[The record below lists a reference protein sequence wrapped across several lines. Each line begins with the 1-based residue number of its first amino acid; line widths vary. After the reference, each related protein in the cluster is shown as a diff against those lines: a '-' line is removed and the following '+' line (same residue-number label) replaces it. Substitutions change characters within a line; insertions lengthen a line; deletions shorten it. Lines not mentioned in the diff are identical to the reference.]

1 MQLTLCFNCE
11 YRNRPTA
18 DFCGSC
24 GTPLRRNC
32 PNCSTNNPGAFQ
44 FCDDC
49 GAPLSDLAPPE
60 SAQSTVSRPERASRP
75 APVGPESYAK
85 PVARRKHRAFGIFW
99 DVPPPQWQWNR
110 AFLRAWT
117 RRNRWELLA
126 VVFLTALA
134 AFLRIYRLGEIPDG
148 FNGDEAW
155 NGIDALRIL
164 DQGWIGV
171 YTPGA
176 LGNMTGPIYLTALT
190 FMLLDASIF
199 SVRLSM
205 ALLGIAAVPAT
216 HLLLRLGFGR
226 WVALLGATVLT
237 VSYWHLHFSRMGY
250 QLVSLSLVAPVA
262 GTALLWAMRR
272 QSRWHWLA
280 AGAALGLVPYTYLA
294 FPAFFAA
301 VAGTLA
307 VYLLL
312 KRDTIAN
319 TLVTLAFY
327 AFGALLVST
336 PFLLFLSENWDVY
349 MHRTSM
355 ASVFRSHEYPQAG
368 DFAQRASFFATRA
381 WESLTVLARQLR
393 SDGVDGTGGAGPL
406 DLGIAALAYLGLALS
421 IRKWR
426 SPPYLLAALVVIL
439 AMLAQLFALPESGT
453 LRRSIAAVPFIAALA
468 AIGAAELVRLVNR
481 RFGTEGRNIA
491 MAGVA
496 LTLAVSS
503 VWNVRYYFG
512 ELAQSPTVKFA
523 FVPDHVD
530 ALAAAHSFQNPGTI
544 YFYSGRWSFNYESVR
559 FLHPASQGMD
569 RSREFGTFEFEKVHE
584 GPVTYL
590 LVGAYAKEIDRL
602 KELYP
607 DGEII
612 IDDAPYPRFIVY
624 HLRS

>member
-24 GTPLRRNC
+24 GTPLSRTC
-32 PNCSTNNPGAFQ
+32 PYCSAKNPGAFQ
-44 FCDDC
+44 FCDEC
-49 GAPLSDLAPPE
+49 GRPLSSLVPPE
-60 SAQSTVSRPERASRP
+60 SGQPSVSRPERATRP
-75 APVGPESYAK
+75 APAGPESHAK
-85 PVARRKHRAFGIFW
+85 TVARRKPRAFGIFW

-126 VVFLTALA
+126 VVLLTALA
-134 AFLRIYRLGEIPDG
+134 AFLRIYRLGDIPDG

-190 FMLLDASIF
+190 FLLLDASIF

-226 WVALLGATVLT
+226 WVALIGASVLT

-250 QLVSLSLVAPVA
+250 QLVSLSLVAPIA
-262 GTALLWAMRR
+262 GAALLWAMRT

-307 VYLLL
+307 VYLFL
-312 KRDTIAN
+312 KRDAISD
-319 TLVTLAFY
+319 TLVYLAIF
-327 AFGALLVST
+327 ALGALLVSA

-368 DFAQRASFFATRA
+368 DFSQKYAFFATRA
-381 WESLTVLARQLR
+381 WESLTILARQLR
-393 SDGVDGTGGAGPL
+393 SDGVDGTGGASPL
-406 DLGIAALAYLGLALS
+406 DLGKRGAGLLRACPVLQ
-421 IRKWR
+421 KMEE
-426 SPPYLLAALVVIL
+426 P
-439 AMLAQLFALPESGT
+439 ALPARRTGCGPGHARTT
-453 LRRSIAAVPFIAALA
+453 LCPARVRYPKTQHRGSPFHCRS
-468 AIGAAELVRLVNR
+468 
-481 RFGTEGRNIA
+481 GRN
-491 MAGVA
+491 
-496 LTLAVSS
+496 
-503 VWNVRYYFG
+503 WRRRNC
-512 ELAQSPTVKFA
+512 
-523 FVPDHVD
+523 
-530 ALAAAHSFQNPGTI
+530 
-544 YFYSGRWSFNYESVR
+544 WSR
-559 FLHPASQGMD
+559 QP
-569 RSREFGTFEFEKVHE
+569 
-584 GPVTYL
+584 
-590 LVGAYAKEIDRL
+590 
-602 KELYP
+602 
-607 DGEII
+607 
-612 IDDAPYPRFIVY
+612 
-624 HLRS
+624 